1 MQVLLR
7 GYAIELDFLGFWYLW
22 AVKVI
27 ICLVLSCLVLAG
39 LVWSHLTICCCHEIG
54 VRVWRPDCGEQL
66 KKGVVVWGESELLK
80 P

>member
-7 GYAIELDFLGFWYLW
+7 GYAIELDFLGFWYRW

-27 ICLVLSCLVLAG
+27 IC
-39 LVWSHLTICCCHEIG
+39 LVWSHLTICCCPDIG
-54 VRVWRPDCGEQL
+54 VIVWRPDCGEQL

>member
-1 MQVLLR
+1 M
-7 GYAIELDFLGFWYLW
+7 ELDFIWLVVSLGC
-22 AVKVI
+22 KSHT
-27 ICLVLSCLVLAG
+27 LSW
-39 LVWSHLTICCCHEIG
+39 LVWSHLAICCCPEIG

>member
-7 GYAIELDFLGFWYLW
+7 GYAIELDFLGFWYPW

-27 ICLVLSCLVLAG
+27 LCLVWSW
-39 LVWSHLTICCCHEIG
+39 LVWSHLAICFCPDIG
-54 VRVWRPDCGEQL
+54 VIVWRPDCGEQL